1 MLAWVGGLGGV
12 WRGVLGL
19 VGWVWLVLVGWA
31 GGVGLVGWWG
41 VGLAGWVLAPGLA
54 VPGGLCAAAPPRL
67 GLSGRFG
74 WLVRRCS
81 VLVRLVRLV
90 GCSVRWS
97 VRWSVVFGGDVK
109 VSMLPLMCEPGS

>member
-1 MLAWVGGLGGV
+1 M
-12 WRGVLGL
+12 GL

-54 VPGGLCAAAPPRL
+54 DPGGLCAAAPPRL

-90 GCSVRWS
+90 GCSA
-97 VRWSVVFGGDVK
+97 VFGGDVK
-109 VSMLPLMCEPGS
+109 VSMLPLICEPGS

>member
-1 MLAWVGGLGGV
+1 MCGVGCWGRWVGSFCF
-12 WRGVLGL
+12 WWAGL
-19 VGWVWLVLVGWA
+19 VGW
-31 GGVGLVGWWG
+31 GWWG

-54 VPGGLCAAAPPRL
+54 NPGGLCAAAPPRL

-74 WLVRRCS
+74 RLVRRCS
-81 VLVRLVRLV
+81 VGWVRLVRLV

-97 VRWSVVFGGDVK
+97 VRWSAVFGGDVK